1 MKIAASFPS
10 EQHKVPPSNANQTLT
25 LQKKKHYN
33 LPKSQYSEPRTGKF
47 AVITVEVQSIDIMR
61 HFGSKPE
68 RAGSLGRQNSV
79 DDADPTT
86 SASPPDIDRNQDAGT
101 GAGGDEEEE
110 EDDYM
115 NMTFDDAP
123 AKQPETSLQ
132 RSQRLRKEGLKRGI
146 IPSKAELAAQERQR
160 REEGLS
166 RSLITGTATGAAA
179 VEEEPSA
186 ANAKKAKSKGL
197 AMMAKMGFTPGS
209 ALGSRDNPSARSE
222 PLRIE
227 TKEDRGGIG
236 ADADK
241 KRKLAEAAEA
251 AGLAKRARV
260 EELGDYRVR
269 MARERDAARKEKLV
283 FAAQKIAEKMD
294 EDGVGST
301 PAAADD
307 AGPPGGG
314 LKAAS
319 SSRPLKSV
327 PVVYRGLVRRRE
339 EAERDRRMRYDLEQ
353 SSGGLSAKLPTYE
366 DEGMDEDDK
375 MALGTAGGGGRNE
388 KKTVY
393 MPADD
398 LDEEDAEL
406 DEFEAL
412 EVGEKLAR
420 LVAYLRE
427 RHRYCFWCK
436 LAYPDEEMEGC
447 PGLTEEDHD

>member
-1 MKIAASFPS
+1 
-10 EQHKVPPSNANQTLT
+10 
-25 LQKKKHYN
+25 
-33 LPKSQYSEPRTGKF
+33 
-47 AVITVEVQSIDIMR
+47 MR

-68 RAGSLGRQNSV
+68 KAGSLGRQNSV

-86 SASPPDIDRNQDAGT
+86 SASPPDTNRDHDAGT
-101 GAGGDEEEE
+101 GAGGDEEEEEE

-166 RSLITGTATGAAA
+166 RSLITGSSGTAAA
-179 VEEEPSA
+179 EEGEEPSA
-186 ANAKKAKSKGL
+186 ANPKKTKSKGL
-197 AMMAKMGFTPGS
+197 AMMARMGFTPGS

-236 ADADK
+236 ADADR

-251 AGLAKRARV
+251 AGAAKRARV

-283 FAAQKIAEKMD
+283 FAAQKVAEKMD
-294 EDGVGST
+294 EDGGRTTT
-301 PAAADD
+301 PAAATSAADVAD
-307 AGPPGGG
+307 ATPRA
-314 LKAAS
+314 KA

-353 SSGGLSAKLPTYE
+353 SSGGLSARLPAYE

-375 MALGTAGGGGRNE
+375 MALGGRNE

-427 RHRYCFWCK
+427 GHRYCFWCK

-447 PGLTEEDHD
+447 PGLTEENHD

>member
-1 MKIAASFPS
+1 M
-10 EQHKVPPSNANQTLT
+10 
-25 LQKKKHYN
+25 
-33 LPKSQYSEPRTGKF
+33 
-47 AVITVEVQSIDIMR
+47 
-61 HFGSKPE
+61 
-68 RAGSLGRQNSV
+68 
-79 DDADPTT
+79 DDADPAA
-86 SASPPDIDRNQDAGT
+86 SASPPDTDTDQAA
-101 GAGGDEEEE
+101 GAGAEEDEDEE

-166 RSLITGTATGAAA
+166 RSLITGATGATGADGAA
-179 VEEEPSA
+179 KGSTGPPA
-186 ANAKKAKSKGL
+186 ANPKTTKSKGL

-251 AGLAKRARV
+251 AGAAKRARV

-283 FAAQKIAEKMD
+283 FAAQKVAEKMD
-294 EDGVGST
+294 EDGVTGHLEAAGAP
-301 PAAADD
+301 PAAAG
-307 AGPPGGG
+307 AAA
-314 LKAAS
+314 KAPS
-319 SSRPLKSV
+319 SSRPLRSV

-353 SSGGLSAKLPTYE
+353 SSGGLSARLPTYE
-366 DEGMDEDDK
+366 DEGMDDDDR
-375 MALGTAGGGGRNE
+375 MALGSSGGGRTDG

-398 LDEEDAEL
+398 LDEEDPEL
-406 DEFEAL
+406 DGFEAL
-412 EVGEKLAR
+412 EVSEKLAG

>member
-1 MKIAASFPS
+1 
-10 EQHKVPPSNANQTLT
+10 
-25 LQKKKHYN
+25 
-33 LPKSQYSEPRTGKF
+33 
-47 AVITVEVQSIDIMR
+47 MR
-61 HFGSKPE
+61 HFGSKTE
-68 RAGSLGRQNSV
+68 KAGSLGRQNSV
-79 DDADPTT
+79 DEAE
-86 SASPPDIDRNQDAGT
+86 SASPPGIDRSQNA
-101 GAGGDEEEE
+101 GAGKGAVDEEEEEEE

-115 NMTFDDAP
+115 NMTFEDPP

-146 IPSKAELAAQERQR
+146 VPSKAELAAQERQR

-166 RSLITGTATGAAA
+166 RSLITGAAGESPDGTAAA
-179 VEEEPSA
+179 SSSA
-186 ANAKKAKSKGL
+186 HPKAKSKGL

-209 ALGSRDNPSARSE
+209 ALGSRDNTTARSE

-251 AGLAKRARV
+251 AGVAKRARL

-283 FAAQKIAEKMD
+283 FAAQKVAEKMD
-294 EDGVGST
+294 EDGGVPSPPDGT
-301 PAAADD
+301 AAVAAA
-307 AGPPGGG
+307 AGSSGA
-314 LKAAS
+314 KAV

-353 SSGGLSAKLPTYE
+353 SSGGLSARLPAYE
-366 DEGMDEDDK
+366 DEGMDDDDK
-375 MALGTAGGGGRNE
+375 MALGGGGNAGRTE
-388 KKTVY
+388 KKNKTVY

-398 LDEEDAEL
+398 LDEEDPEL

-412 EVGEKLAR
+412 EVGDKLAT

-427 RHRYCFWCK
+427 RHSYCFWCK
-436 LAYPDEEMEGC
+436 LAYPDEDMEGC